1 MSKQFAQ
8 LMIAE
13 LNTRISLLDSII
25 DEQAVIALC
34 EYRDA
39 IASIMSS
46 MGHKLV
52 EEENE
57 HC

>member
-1 MSKQFAQ
+1 MIEQFAQ

-13 LNTRISLLDSII
+13 LNTRISSLDSVI

-46 MGHKLV
+46 MGHKLS
-52 EEENE
+52 EDENE
-57 HC
+57 N